1 MAVMEVLNPVAQLRG
16 DFKPQGVSR
25 RLSAVDGK
33 TVGLLWSGTNNGDV
47 ALRRV
52 EERLRERVPT
62 VQTKFYTGKRPFSE
76 KLLREIAE
84 GCDAVVIASAD

>member
-1 MAVMEVLNPVAQLRG
+1 MVVEVLNPVAQLRG
-16 DFKPQGVSR
+16 GLDPHGVSTR
-25 RLSAVDGK
+25 PPKLDGK

-52 EERLRERVPT
+52 EERLHERVAT
-62 VQTKFYTGKRPFSE
+62 VQTKFYTGKRPFAE